1 MKFKR
6 NPQYFYWGITIL
18 CVLFIGIVAWTVF
31 SNLSGFLSL
40 CRSFMKIVSPVIY
53 GLVFAY
59 ILNPVMVFAERYL
72 QPLLRKWKLSEK
84 NVRSVGRGLSVVAA
98 FLVGI
103 AAIYGFFA
111 LLLPN
116 LIDSVSGIVTNMP
129 QYYKTA
135 QKWVQNLAADYPEYS
150 GIINTV
156 YDKIYA
162 GLENW
167 FQISVL
173 GNLDSLVVN
182 ITTQVYSVIKS
193 VMNVLIGAVA
203 AVYMLISKEK
213 FQAQAKKIIVAC
225 MKRSKADRLF
235 GVCAHSNKMFSGF
248 ITGKIL
254 DSLIIGILCYIGMS
268 IFKLP
273 YPPLIA
279 TIIGVTNV
287 IPFFGPFIGAVPSA
301 LLILLV
307 DPMKALYFLIFVL
320 LLQQLDG
327 NVIGPRIL
335 GDAVGLPSFWI
346 LVSITI
352 FGGMFGF
359 VGMLLGVP
367 VFAVIYMLVREAVE
381 RRLEE
386 KGAPVS
392 TSYYY
397 HMNRTA
403 DLEKVAESNA
413 DAVKMDDGGISEEEL
428 KQAEQEFWK

>member
-6 NPQYFYWGITIL
+6 NPQYFYWGVTVL
-18 CVLFIGIVAWTVF
+18 CVMVIGIILWVVF
-31 SNLSGFLSL
+31 SNLPGFFSL
-40 CRSFMKIVSPVIY
+40 CNRILQIVSPVIY
-53 GLVFAY
+53 GIVIAY
-59 ILNPVMVFAERYL
+59 ILNPVMVFTERRL
-72 QPLLRKWKLSEK
+72 QPLFRKWKFSEK
-84 NVRSVGRGLSVVAA
+84 HVRSVGRGVSVVVAL
-98 FLVGI
+98 LVGI

-116 LIDSVSGIVTNMP
+116 LVDSVTGLVSNMP
-129 QYYKTA
+129 EYYETA
-135 QKWVQNLAADYPEYS
+135 KAWVQNLAEDYPEYS
-150 GIINTV
+150 SIINTA
-156 YDKIYA
+156 YEKIFE

-167 FQISVL
+167 FQVNIID
-173 GNLDSLVVN
+173 NMESLVRDV
-182 ITTQVYSVIKS
+182 TTQVYSFVKS
-193 VMNVLIGAVA
+193 LMNILIGVVA
-203 AVYMLISKEK
+203 AIYILISKEK
-213 FQAQAKKIIVAC
+213 FLAQAKKIIVAF
-225 MKRSKADRLF
+225 MKRGKADRFLE
-235 GVCAHSNKMFSGF
+235 VCSHSNKMFSGF

-254 DSLIIGILCYIGMS
+254 DSLIIGFLCYIGMN
-268 IFKLP
+268 ILRLP
-273 YPPLIA
+273 YPPLVA

-287 IPFFGPFIGAVPSA
+287 IPFFGPIIGAVPSA

-307 DPMKALYFLIFVL
+307 DPLKAVYFLIFVL
-320 LLQQLDG
+320 ALQQLDG

-367 VFAVIYMLVREAVE
+367 VFAVIYMLVREGVE

-386 KGAPVS
+386 KGAPLS

-397 HMNRTA
+397 HMSRTA
-403 DLEKVAESNA
+403 DLEKLAEEEETPA
-413 DAVKMDDGGISEEEL
+413 GEGDITEEEL